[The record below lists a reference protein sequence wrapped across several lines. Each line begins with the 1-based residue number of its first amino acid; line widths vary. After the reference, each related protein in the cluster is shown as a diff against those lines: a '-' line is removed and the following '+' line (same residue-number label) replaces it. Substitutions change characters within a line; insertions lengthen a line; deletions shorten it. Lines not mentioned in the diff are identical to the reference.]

1 MPVLVHDLAGID
13 RGDVALVC
21 GIEPLRV
28 DPDSIL
34 RTTRT
39 VVEAERRLD
48 RATRRSS

>member
-1 MPVLVHDLAGID
+1 MPVRAHALAGID

-21 GIEPLRV
+21 V

-34 RTTRT
+34 PPTRT
-39 VVEAERRLD
+39 VVEAERRLG